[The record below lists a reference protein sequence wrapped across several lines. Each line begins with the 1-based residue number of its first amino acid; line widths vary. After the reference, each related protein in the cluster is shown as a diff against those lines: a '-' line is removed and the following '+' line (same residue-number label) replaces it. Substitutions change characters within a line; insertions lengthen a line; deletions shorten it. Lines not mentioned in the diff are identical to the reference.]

1 MKVMQ
6 MVDKRFL
13 SQCIRF
19 RERNELARQSFDAG
33 VPIINHDL
41 SISVGLTKLLTL

>member
-13 SQCIRF
+13 SPNVSGLGK
-19 RERNELARQSFDAG
+19 ERIGKDKVFD
-33 VPIINHDL
+33 VFLL
-41 SISVGLTKLLTL
+41 SIMICRISGGLTKLLTL